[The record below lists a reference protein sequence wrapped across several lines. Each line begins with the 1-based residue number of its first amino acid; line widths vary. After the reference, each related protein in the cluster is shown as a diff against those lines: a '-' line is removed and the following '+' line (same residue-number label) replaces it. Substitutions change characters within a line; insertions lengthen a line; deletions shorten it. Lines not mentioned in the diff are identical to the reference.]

1 MMMGVVVSWWSWAMA
16 AQLQAVDD
24 PQALVGGT
32 EAGVCEWPTAVAVGG
47 CSGTLIHPEVVIY
60 AAHCGAGATQ
70 VAFGETSTGAR
81 VVATSSCATN
91 PAFVEPGGDDF
102 AYCVLAEPVTDL
114 AIAPILMGCELQLLA
129 PDVMLTTLGFGG
141 APDGPSGIKRWVE
154 MPIDQVF
161 LDTAI
166 LHAGGDGVSLCG
178 GDSGG
183 GSFVRYLDGS
193 WRLVGVSS
201 ATIGTPCTDAQA
213 LLAMPFN
220 GVEWIESSSGID
232 VTPCHDADG
241 TWNPGAS
248 CQGFAQDPATGVGDW
263 PSCGAAAVSGYG
275 SSCGAPSGGPDDVTA
290 PSVSIV
296 MPGDGTVFPLVG
308 DTAEVLVTLDV
319 TDEGWG
325 LSHTLLR
332 IDGVDVPGSIDDFPP
347 FEVPALDVPE
357 GAYEL
362 VAVAVDWAGNE
373 GVSAM
378 HAIVVG
384 DPPMSTTGLD
394 GTGST
399 DAGETSAT
407 SDGSGDASG
416 DVTQGLGT
424 SSTGDAP
431 GSDSSGT
438 PAAEGDGSSCA
449 CTLERRATI
458 PWLVVLLALTRRRAR
473 PTHRRLRIDDRRR
486 TPRGTNAGWCRRR
499 AGSGRGRPRSS
510 RSRSRRRPVTSHAW
524 CARAAVGH
532 DARVHAGATASVMCR
547 PARGSGD

>member
-1 MMMGVVVSWWSWAMA
+1 MLGVVASWWWWAMA

-32 EAGVCEWPTAVAVGG
+32 EAGVCAWPTAVSVGG

-81 VVATSSCATN
+81 VVATSSCATH

-114 AIAPILMGCELQLLA
+114 AIAPVLMGCELQMLA

-141 APDGPSGIKRWVE
+141 APDGPAGIKRWVE
-154 MPIDQVF
+154 MPIAQVF

-183 GSFVRYLDGS
+183 GSFVQLFDGS
-193 WRLVGVSS
+193 WRLAGVSS

-220 GVEWIESSSGID
+220 GVEWIEASSGID

-241 TWNPGAS
+241 TWNPGTG
-248 CQGFAQDPATGVGDW
+248 CQGFAQDPATGVGAW
-263 PSCGAAAVSGYG
+263 PSCGTGPVSGYG

-290 PSVSIV
+290 PLVEIV
-296 MPGDGTVFPLVG
+296 MPIDGATFPLDG
-308 DTAEVLVTLDV
+308 DAASVVVTIDAS
-319 TDEGWG
+319 DEGWG

-332 IDGVDVPGSIDDFPP
+332 IDGVDVPGSIDDVMP
-347 FEVPALDVPE
+347 FEIPTLDVPE

-373 GVSAM
+373 GLSAT

-384 DPPMSTTGLD
+384 DPPMSTTGDD
-394 GTGST
+394 GTGSG
-399 DAGETSAT
+399 DAGGTSAT
-407 SDGSGDASG
+407 SDGSSSMGTSGGDA
-416 DVTQGLGT
+416 TA
-424 SSTGDAP
+424 STGA
-431 GSDSSGT
+431 DSSGGSGGAPLDGT
-438 PAAEGDGSSCA
+438 EGGDSGCA
-449 CTLERRATI
+449 CGVARGRGEALPWMVCVVLGGLAVRTRAASTKRRA
-458 PWLVVLLALTRRRAR
+458 VRA
-473 PTHRRLRIDDRRR
+473 
-486 TPRGTNAGWCRRR
+486 W
-499 AGSGRGRPRSS
+499 
-510 RSRSRRRPVTSHAW
+510 
-524 CARAAVGH
+524 
-532 DARVHAGATASVMCR
+532 AGADDALEVGAKGR
-547 PARGSGD
+547 DRAEAAIVGDP

>member
-1 MMMGVVVSWWSWAMA
+1 MA

-24 PQALVGGT
+24 PQVLVGGT

-47 CSGTLIHPEVVIY
+47 CSGTLVHPEVVIY

-70 VAFGETSTGAR
+70 VAFGETSTGTR

-114 AIAPILMGCELQLLA
+114 AIAPILMGCELQMLA

-141 APDGPSGIKRWVE
+141 APDGPAGIKRWVE
-154 MPIDQVF
+154 MPIDAVF

-193 WRLVGVSS
+193 WRLAGVSS

-213 LLAMPFN
+213 LLAMPFH

-241 TWNPGAS
+241 TWNPGEG

-263 PSCGAAAVSGYG
+263 PSCGTGPVSGYG

-290 PSVSIV
+290 PSISIV
-296 MPGDGTVFPLVG
+296 MPADGAVFPLVG
-308 DTAEVLVTLDV
+308 DTAEVVVTIDAS
-319 TDEGWG
+319 DEGWG

-332 IDGVDVPGSIDDFPP
+332 IDGIDVPGSLDDFAP

-373 GVSAM
+373 GVSAT

-394 GTGST
+394 GSGSG
-399 DAGETSAT
+399 DPGETSAT
-407 SDGSGDASG
+407 SDGSGSMGASDDG
-416 DVTQGLGT
+416 ET
-424 SSTGDAP
+424 SSTGAH
-431 GSDSSGT
+431 GSGSSGGA
-438 PAAEGDGSSCA
+438 PMDGSGGGDSGCACGVARGHGEALPWMVCIVLGGLGARSLAKRRAVRARAGADHALEVGAEGCDRAEAAVVGDPRHRM
-449 CTLERRATI
+449 RRA
-458 PWLVVLLALTRRRAR
+458 LEQLLGTADAGTQDPLRR
-473 PTHRRLRIDDRRR
+473 
-486 TPRGTNAGWCRRR
+486 
-499 AGSGRGRPRSS
+499 
-510 RSRSRRRPVTSHAW
+510 
-524 CARAAVGH
+524 
-532 DARVHAGATASVMCR
+532 
-547 PARGSGD
+547 